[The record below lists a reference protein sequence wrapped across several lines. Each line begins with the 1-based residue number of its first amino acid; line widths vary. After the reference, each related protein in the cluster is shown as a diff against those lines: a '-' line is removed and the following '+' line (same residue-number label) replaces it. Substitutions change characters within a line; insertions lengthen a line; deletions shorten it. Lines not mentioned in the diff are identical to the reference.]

1 MNGRAGGLRRRRRS
15 ERLRLPRRAVL
26 PSRASVPR
34 RCAGFGDAA
43 AERDALRDAP
53 GARPR
58 GDARD
63 GARSVARIV
72 SLGLRAVA
80 ALALA
85 GHRRQVVLVPVG
97 VAAVEPRQHPAPHN
111 LRVDHVVE
119 DGAAGRRECPAS
131 SASELTDVRTRRQ
144 KKATGAVDQVE
155 PRIRS
160 RRDDPGLTMMSTRAW
175 LETAV
180 VRSCPDSPSRLSHP
194 HRRSFRREGRSFTD
208 DVVTS

>member
-97 VAAVEPRQHPAPHN
+97 VAAVEPRQHPAPHI

-131 SASELTDVRTRRQ
+131 ELTDVQ
-144 KKATGAVDQVE
+144 PLATQ
-155 PRIRS
+155 IR
-160 RRDDPGLTMMSTRAW
+160 PPPL
-175 LETAV
+175 
-180 VRSCPDSPSRLSHP
+180 LSF
-194 HRRSFRREGRSFTD
+194 RSFDLGCRLHPKPDFTFKTTVNFESSRVINLHFVYQITYQSQND
-208 DVVTS
+208 S

>member
-53 GARPR
+53 RARPR

-63 GARSVARIV
+63 GARSVARDPDGIV
-72 SLGLRAVA
+72 SLRLRAVA

-119 DGAAGRRECPAS
+119 DGAAGRRVCPAS
-131 SASELTDVRTRRQ
+131 ASEPTDVHQERT
-144 KKATGAVDQVE
+144 KNGKATWT
-155 PRIRS
+155 RS
-160 RRDDPGLTMMSTRAW
+160 NRASGLAGTTR
-175 LETAV
+175 
-180 VRSCPDSPSRLSHP
+180 
-194 HRRSFRREGRSFTD
+194 G
-208 DVVTS
+208 

>member
-97 VAAVEPRQHPAPHN
+97 VAAVEPREHPAPHN
-111 LRVDHVVE
+111 LRVDHAGE
-119 DGAAGRRECPAS
+119 DGAAGRRVCPAS
-131 SASELTDVRTRRQ
+131 ASEPTDVQRKD
-144 KKATGAVDQVE
+144 KKRESHVDQVE

-194 HRRSFRREGRSFTD
+194 HRRSPRGEKFHG
-208 DVVTS
+208 

>member
-63 GARSVARIV
+63 VARSVARGMVV

-97 VAAVEPRQHPAPHN
+97 VAAVEPREHPAPHN

-119 DGAAGRRECPAS
+119 DGAAGSRECP
-131 SASELTDVRTRRQ
+131 SASELTYVQPLGNPTT
-144 KKATGAVDQVE
+144 KNGKAVDQVE
-155 PRIRS
+155 TRIRS

-194 HRRSFRREGRSFTD
+194 HRRSPRGEKFHG
-208 DVVTS
+208 